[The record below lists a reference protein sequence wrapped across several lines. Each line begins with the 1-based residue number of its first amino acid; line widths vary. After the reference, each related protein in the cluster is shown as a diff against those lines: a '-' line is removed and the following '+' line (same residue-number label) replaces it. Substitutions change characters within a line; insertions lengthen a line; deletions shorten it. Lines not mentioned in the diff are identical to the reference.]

1 MAEPGPV
8 LRRTRYH
15 WPDIQLNFW
24 ILVFLAASATLLGVF
39 AQFMSIQTQMRLG
52 IPWSVD
58 DRSERGSCQSPFP
71 PIDPSTQSQTLTRG
85 ARARERP
92 KRYMPFWVVTGAL
105 GVIFVLVIIYLVSSR
120 QLIPGVVILG
130 SFVLFVLF
138 LTGLIRIA
146 MELFGATANINSY
159 CTDFVQNNPSRG
171 PTILTLAHLQQVNIC
186 KWPTFSRMVPP
197 PPLPSC

>member
-52 IPWSVD
+52 IPW
-58 DRSERGSCQSPFP
+58 
-71 PIDPSTQSQTLTRG
+71 
-85 ARARERP
+85 
-92 KRYMPFWVVTGAL
+92 YMPFWVVTGAL

-186 KWPTFSRMVPP
+186 ACWRAAFSFAIIGTVFLLWMMIMAWQVQNDPY
-197 PPLPSC
+197 